1 MGKKGFI
8 MRHLKTLVVTKNT
21 TKPKILNWQVSTVP
35 DVETA
40 IEKLHQQIYKVLA
53 ISKDTKEVEKNKLQK
68 IITVL
73 FPEAIIVEY
82 KDETALSESVKQ
94 GYWSKNKPEIQR
106 NYFDNSFEMELAASL
121 N

>member
-1 MGKKGFI
+1 

-21 TKPKILNWQVSTVP
+21 TMPKILNWQVSTVSN
-35 DVETA
+35 VETA
-40 IEKLHQQIYKVLA
+40 IEKLYQQTYKVLA
-53 ISKDTKEVEKNKLQK
+53 ISKDTKEIDKNKLQK

-82 KDETALSESVKQ
+82 KDEAALSKSVKQ
-94 GYWSKNKPEIQR
+94 GYWSKNKPEMKR
-106 NYFDNSFEMELAASL
+106 NYLDNSFEMKLSCSL